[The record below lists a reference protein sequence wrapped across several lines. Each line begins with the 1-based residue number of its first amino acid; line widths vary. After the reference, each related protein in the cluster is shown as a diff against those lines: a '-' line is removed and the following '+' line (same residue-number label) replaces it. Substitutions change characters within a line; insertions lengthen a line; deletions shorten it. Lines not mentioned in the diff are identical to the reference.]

1 MRIQEFLWG
10 FLRLLDMGMDQLP
23 CGCLRHESECFFR
36 ASTCAI
42 IKSAIL
48 FYNFRRYGN
57 RLAWQVSATIRYLL
71 KRFPWISRTF
81 LAKVTLQNRL
91 KMTISAATT
100 YGQNYNLLSNLTALR
115 KSAVSTSS
123 TTYER
128 NVRQIG
134 NTKQSLY
141 QSTGCANKK
150 QSPRKNSISPEL

>member
-1 MRIQEFLWG
+1 MSRSAFFARQHALSSRARYCFIISADTEIDSLG
-10 FLRLLDMGMDQLP
+10 RLV
-23 CGCLRHESECFFR
+23 R
-36 ASTCAI
+36 
-42 IKSAIL
+42 L
-48 FYNFRRYGN
+48 FYEGPK
-57 RLAWQVSATIRYLL
+57 YLL
-71 KRFPWISRTF
+71 KRFPWFSRTF

-115 KSAVSTSS
+115 KSAISTSS